1 MIGVLVQAHE
11 SFNFQ
16 AYRTLLCVEQNKA
29 ITLHLYMDSKEQE
42 DKYLPSQLPFLKEL
56 LITYSKSDI
65 RESTII

>member
-1 MIGVLVQAHE
+1 
-11 SFNFQ
+11 
-16 AYRTLLCVEQNKA
+16 
-29 ITLHLYMDSKEQE
+29 MDSKEQE